1 MARISRKTHAES
13 ALIPLGHRP
22 QIILR
27 GRLARLPS
35 APSISQ
41 SEDEKDNERTNG
53 GAYNGRNNS
62 GAKMDAQVREE
73 PTADKRSNDAD
84 GDVGDNAK
92 SGTLDNLSCKPAC
105 D

>member
-1 MARISRKTHAES
+1 
-13 ALIPLGHRP
+13 
-22 QIILR
+22 
-27 GRLARLPS
+27 LARLPS